1 MEMYRK
7 KILYFTQGNPT
18 PEEMEEAVKS
28 GAMLRDASKW
38 GPNDFTERCD
48 EVMGDPAIIPEPY
61 KKFIKTVKKVQDSAP
76 LTDRPLEGM
85 TIAELRDYAKTKNIQ
100 IPASITTK
108 ADIVAH
114 LKAAEVAE
122 AKALSGTPSGLEGP
136 QTAEAEAAQAANESA
151 GNSDGK
157 NAPTL

>member
-7 KILYFTQGNPT
+7 KILYFTHGNPT
-18 PEEMEEAVKS
+18 SEEIEEAMKV

-61 KKFIKTVKKVQDSAP
+61 KKFIKTVKRVLDSAP

-85 TIAELRDYAKTKNIQ
+85 TVAELREYAKTNNIQ
-100 IPASITTK
+100 IPAAITTK

-114 LKAAEVAE
+114 LKATEVAE

-136 QTAEAEAAQAANESA
+136 QKAEAEAAQAANQSA
-151 GNSDGK
+151 GASDEK
-157 NAPTL
+157 SPTL

>member
-1 MEMYRK
+1 M
-7 KILYFTQGNPT
+7 
-18 PEEMEEAVKS
+18 
-28 GAMLRDASKW
+28 
-38 GPNDFTERCD
+38 
-48 EVMGDPAIIPEPY
+48 
-61 KKFIKTVKKVQDSAP
+61 
-76 LTDRPLEGM
+76 
-85 TIAELRDYAKTKNIQ
+85 
-100 IPASITTK
+100 
-108 ADIVAH
+108 AH

>member
-1 MEMYRK
+1 MEIYKK
-7 KILYFTQGNPT
+7 KILYFTYGNPT
-18 PEEMEEAVKS
+18 SEEIEEAMKA

-48 EVMGDPAIIPEPY
+48 EVLGDPAIIPEPY

-85 TIAELRDYAKTKNIQ
+85 TVAELREYAKTNNIQ
-100 IPASITTK
+100 IPAAITTK

-114 LKAAEVAE
+114 LKATEVAE

-136 QTAEAEAAQAANESA
+136 QKAEAEAAQAANQSGGASEEK
-151 GNSDGK
+151 NS
-157 NAPTL
+157 PTL